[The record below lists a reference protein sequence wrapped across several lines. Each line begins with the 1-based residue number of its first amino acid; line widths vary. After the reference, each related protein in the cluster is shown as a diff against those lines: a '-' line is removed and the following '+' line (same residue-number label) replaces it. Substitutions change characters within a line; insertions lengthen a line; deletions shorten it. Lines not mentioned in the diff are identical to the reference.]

1 MKYRPLGRSGLSV
14 SPICLGT
21 MMFGARTEL
30 AEAGRIVDIA
40 RDAGINFVD
49 TADVYTRGAS
59 ERMLGELIARDRN
72 AWVLATKVGNPMGSG
87 PNQGNHSRKWLMQ
100 EIDASLARLGTDHVD
115 VWYLHVDDLATP
127 LAETLGAIA
136 DIIRAG
142 KVRYWG
148 VSNFSAWRVAEAC
161 HVAAGLGLAPPVAS
175 QPLYNALNRQVEAE
189 HLPACEFYG
198 LGVVPYSPVA
208 RGVLTGKYGTDGTA
222 PADSRAGLKDRRMM
236 ETEFRPE
243 SLSIA
248 QDVVAH
254 ARSRNISPTQFA
266 ILWLLRNRLVSS
278 VIAGPRTVE
287 QWQEYLG
294 ALEHTLDERDE
305 AAIDA
310 LVKPGHASTHG
321 YTDPKYPVAGRVVG

>member
-1 MKYRPLGRSGLSV
+1 MQYRPLGRSGLRV

-72 AWVLATKVGNPMGSG
+72 AWVLATKVGNPMGPG

-100 EIDASLARLGTDHVD
+100 EIDDSLARLGTDHVD

-266 ILWLLRNRLVSS
+266 ILWLLRNQLVSS

-294 ALEHTLDERDE
+294 ALEHTLDARDE

-321 YTDPKYPVAGRVVG
+321 YTDPKYPVTGRVVG

>member
-1 MKYRPLGRSGLSV
+1 MQYRPLGRSGLRV

-21 MMFGARTEL
+21 MMFGDRTEQ
-30 AEAGRIVDIA
+30 AEAARIVDIA

-59 ERMLGELIARDRN
+59 ERMLGPLIARDRDS
-72 AWVLATKVGNPMGSG
+72 WVVATKVGNPMGKG
-87 PNQGNHSRKWLMQ
+87 PNQGNHSRKWLMR
-100 EIDASLARLGTDHVD
+100 EIDASLDRLRTDHVD
-115 VWYLHVDDLATP
+115 VWYLHVDDQATP

-136 DIIRAG
+136 DIVRAG

-148 VSNFSAWRVAEAC
+148 VSNFSAWRLAEAC
-161 HVAAGLGLAPPVAS
+161 HVAREVGLAPPVAS
-175 QPLYNALNRQVEAE
+175 QPLYNAVNRQVEAE
-189 HLPACEFYG
+189 HLPACDFYG

-208 RGVLTGKYGTDGTA
+208 RGVLTGKYGVDGSV
-222 PADSRAGLKDRRMM
+222 PEGSRAAVKDRRMM

-243 SLSIA
+243 SLAIA
-248 QDVVAH
+248 QQIVDH

-294 ALEHTLDERDE
+294 ALEHALDAVDE
-305 AAIDA
+305 AAVDA

-321 YTDPKYPVAGRVVG
+321 YTDPKYPVQGRVVG

>member
-1 MKYRPLGRSGLSV
+1 MQYRPLGRSGLRV

-21 MMFGARTEL
+21 MMFGDRTEQ
-30 AEAGRIVDIA
+30 AEAARIVDIA

-59 ERMLGELIARDRN
+59 ERMLGPLIAKDRDS
-72 AWVLATKVGNPMGSG
+72 WVVATKVGNPMGKG
-87 PNQGNHSRKWLMQ
+87 ANQGNHSRKWLMH
-100 EIDASLARLGTDHVD
+100 EIDQSLGRLGTDHID
-115 VWYLHVDDLATP
+115 LWYLHVDDQKTP

-148 VSNFSAWRVAEAC
+148 VSNFTAWRLAEAC
-161 HVAAGLGLAPPVAS
+161 HVAREVGLPLPVAS
-175 QPLYNALNRQVEAE
+175 QPLYNAVNRQVEAE
-189 HLPACEFYG
+189 HLPACDFYG

-208 RGVLTGKYGTDGTA
+208 RGVLTGKYGVDGTA
-222 PADSRAGLKDRRMM
+222 PEGSRAAIKDRRMM

-243 SLSIA
+243 SFAIA
-248 QDVVAH
+248 QQIVAH

-266 ILWLLRNRLVSS
+266 ILWLLRNKLVSS

-294 ALEHTLDERDE
+294 ALEHALDDVDE
-305 AAIDA
+305 KAVDA

-321 YTDPKYPVAGRVVG
+321 YTDPKYPVQGRVVG